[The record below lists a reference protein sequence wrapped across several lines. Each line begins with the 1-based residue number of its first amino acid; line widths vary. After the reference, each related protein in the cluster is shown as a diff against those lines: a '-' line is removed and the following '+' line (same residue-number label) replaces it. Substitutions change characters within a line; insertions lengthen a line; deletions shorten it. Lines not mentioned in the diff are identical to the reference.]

1 MFLVV
6 ELQTY
11 TDGTMACLTYV
22 KQTLREAQSK
32 YHEVLA
38 AAALSGLP
46 AHSAAILTKEARSL
60 EYYGFVND
68 TEPAA

>member
-6 ELQTY
+6 EIQTY
-11 TDGTMACLTYV
+11 TDGKMACLTYI
-22 KQTLREAQSK
+22 KDTLKEAQSK

-46 AHSAAILTKEARSL
+46 AHSAAILTREARTL
-60 EYYGFVND
+60 EYYGFFNE
-68 TEPAA
+68 TQTAQ